1 MDGSMVRQ
9 AADECHRFLAA
20 AVDRDWTARVPGM
33 DWTVAET
40 VSHVSATLLWYSTD
54 FCSGPSEVSTMDMRV
69 RADCPP
75 ADLVAT
81 LRAFSTV
88 LVRVLDGAE
97 PGALGFHPFGVAD
110 RSGFA
115 AMACDELLVHTADAG
130 RGLGL
135 EFRPSPDLSEATVR
149 RLFPWAPNG
158 TEPWRTL
165 LWANGREDLPGL
177 ERQTGWRWHCAP
189 LDTWD
194 GTNPRVVHP
203 LREEPP
209 SIP

>member
-1 MDGSMVRQ
+1 MDGSTVLR
-9 AADECHRFLAA
+9 AAGECHELLAG
-20 AVDRDWTARVPGM
+20 AVDRDWTARVPGL

-40 VSHVSATLLWYSTD
+40 VSHLCATLLWYSTD
-54 FCSGPSEVSTMDMRV
+54 YAAGEREVSTMDMRV
-69 RADCPP
+69 RAESPP

-81 LRAFSTV
+81 LRSFSTV
-88 LVRVLDGAE
+88 LVRVLDGAA
-97 PGALGFHPFGVAD
+97 PGTLGWHPFGIAD

-130 RGLGL
+130 NGLGL
-135 EFRPSPDLSEATVR
+135 RFTPSPELSEATLR
-149 RLFPWAPNG
+149 RLFPWAPTG

-177 ERQTGWRWHCAP
+177 ERQTGCRWHCAP

-194 GTNPRVVHP
+194 GRNPRAAD
-203 LREEPP
+203 
-209 SIP
+209 

>member
-1 MDGSMVRQ
+1 MDGSGVLR
-9 AADECHRFLAA
+9 AAAECREFLGG
-20 AVDRDWTARVPGM
+20 AVDRDWTRPLPGM

-40 VSHVSATLLWYSTD
+40 VAHVCATLLWYSTD
-54 FCSGPSEVSTMDMRV
+54 FTAGEREVSTMDVRV
-69 RADCPP
+69 RAESPP
-75 ADLVAT
+75 SDLIAT
-81 LRAFSTV
+81 LRSCSTV

-97 PGALGFHPFGVAD
+97 PGALGWHPFGVAD
-110 RSGFA
+110 GSGVA

-130 RGLGL
+130 NGLGL
-135 EFRPSPDLSEATVR
+135 EFTPSPELSAATLR
-149 RLFPWAPNG
+149 RLFPWAPTG

-194 GTNPRVVHP
+194 GTNPR
-203 LREEPP
+203 RP
-209 SIP
+209 S